1 METRDTDSTNS
12 SSVDQSKGLDPAD
25 GQPGKGDSD
34 KDTKES
40 KTISTSQINE
50 KEKTSSDETS
60 LKDQS
65 ATLETEV
72 FKMDTSQQIK
82 EKPEVE
88 PSAESN
94 PEKES
99 ISKDT
104 SSETNETGS
113 EEKSRERN
121 ISADLKKGEVK
132 IKSGITN
139 EDEDSLVIDEAGD
152 DDTKSESDK
161 AGGSE
166 VRKYINTSFV
176 IKDFGILYSI
186 TIKCTS

>member
-1 METRDTDSTNS
+1 METRDIDSTNT
-12 SSVDQSKGLDPAD
+12 SSVDQPKVLDPAD
-25 GQPGKGDSD
+25 GQPGKAESD

-40 KTISTSQINE
+40 KTNSTSQMNE
-50 KEKTSSDETS
+50 KEKTSSDETT
-60 LKDQS
+60 LEDQS
-65 ATLETEV
+65 ATLENEV
-72 FKMDTSQQIK
+72 SKMDTTQPIE
-82 EKPEVE
+82 EKSGVE
-88 PSAESN
+88 LSAESN

-113 EEKSRERN
+113 EEKLRERN
-121 ISADLKKGEVK
+121 VSAELKKGEVK

-166 VRKYINTSFV
+166 VRRYINISFLC
-176 IKDFGILYSI
+176 KGFLYFCILLS
-186 TIKCTS
+186 

>member
-1 METRDTDSTNS
+1 METRDTDSTNAS
-12 SSVDQSKGLDPAD
+12 SIDQSKALDPAD
-25 GQPGKGDSD
+25 GQPGKCEND

-40 KTISTSQINE
+40 KSNSTSQINE
-50 KEKTSSDETS
+50 NEKSSSDETNADD
-60 LKDQS
+60 KS
-65 ATLETEV
+65 ATSENEV
-72 FKMDTSQQIK
+72 SKMDTTQPIE
-82 EKPEVE
+82 EKSVVE
-88 PSAESN
+88 PSAESD

-104 SSETNETGS
+104 TSETNETGS

-121 ISADLKKGEVK
+121 LSAELKKGEVK
-132 IKSGITN
+132 IKGGITN

-166 VRKYINTSFV
+166 VRIC
-176 IKDFGILYSI
+176 I
-186 TIKCTS
+186 